1 MSRPLNLNILNVDE
15 FIRLHDCK
23 KVTST
28 FIYEPSSRVLKNDG
42 LFSEDIFGQL
52 NSPERLI
59 KFGYIELNCTIFH
72 PIIYST
78 ICTLKRMYG
87 DILARKVYARFNKD
101 IEDFEACDELDEDAD
116 TGFAFFLKYWP
127 KVKLVK
133 NASVSQNDKVDLIH
147 NSGKS
152 AYMTKCLVMPAQIR
166 DINPDSSRLEPD
178 SINKL
183 YLSLINYTNA
193 MPIEESD
200 SPIYDGI
207 RFSIQK
213 KVAEIYQYI
222 FDMIEGKFGF
232 FQRKYG
238 SRALALGT
246 RNVLSPALLNSKS
259 PDDPTQ
265 LKIDEVGVPLFQG
278 LKMAMPLVVYRT
290 KQIFFGSIFNSSSD
304 QVALID
310 PKTYNLVYVPITED
324 EKNKFI
330 SSEGV
335 EKLVNLFRDREFRY
349 RPLICK
355 SDEKKYYL
363 YLVYDMGTRIVINRS
378 IVEIKKMLEDIH
390 EVFDPSKLRSITY
403 IEFFYIAGF
412 AATKGKHAEI
422 CRYPAEK
429 LGNVMPC
436 KIHLMSTTPS
446 RTVLLQLFENQDPV
460 ILPEYPVMGVK
471 FVDSIQ
477 VHASMEP
484 GLGADHDGDTG
495 SLNMILS
502 DEANEEVEKYCDSP
516 GRWINTAGG
525 GQIGLLYLEPMPIY
539 NLTRDPD

>member
-1 MSRPLNLNILNVDE
+1 MSRPLNLNLLNIDE

-23 KVTST
+23 RVTST
-28 FIYEPSSRVLKNDG
+28 FIYEPSSRILKNDG

-59 KFGYIELNCTIFH
+59 KFGYIELNCVIFH
-72 PIIYST
+72 PVVYST
-78 ICTLKRMYG
+78 ICTLKRLYG
-87 DILARKVYARFNKD
+87 DILARKAYAKFDNEKGD
-101 IEDFEACDELDEDAD
+101 FVACEDYEEDAD
-116 TGFAFFLKYWP
+116 TGFAFFMAHWN

-133 NASVSQNDKVDLIH
+133 NASVSQNDKVDLIR
-147 NSGKS
+147 NAGGAAFMS
-152 AYMTKCLVMPAQIR
+152 KCLVMPAQIR
-166 DINPDSSRLEPD
+166 DVNPDSSRLEPD

-193 MPIEESD
+193 MAPEEAE

-259 PDDPTQ
+259 PSDPTQ

-278 LKMAMPLVVYRT
+278 LKMAMPLIVYRT
-290 KQIFFGSIFNSSSD
+290 KQIFFSNIFSQSSD

-310 PKTYNLVYVPITED
+310 PKTYNLVYKPITED

-330 SSEGV
+330 SSEGI

-349 RPLICK
+349 KPLICK
-355 SDEKKYYL
+355 SNEEIYYICA
-363 YLVYDMGTRIVINRS
+363 VYDIGNRIFLVRS
-378 IVEIKKMLEDIH
+378 ITELKQILNDLHEI
-390 EVFDPSKLRSITY
+390 FDPSKLRPITY
-403 IEFFYIAGF
+403 IEFFYISGWF
-412 AATKGKHAEI
+412 ATLGKYAEI

-446 RTVLLQLFENQDPV
+446 RTVLLQYSENADP
-460 ILPEYPVMGVK
+460 ITLPEYPIMDVK

-477 VHASMEP
+477 VHASIEP
-484 GLGADHDGDTG
+484 GLNADHDGDTG
-495 SLNMILS
+495 SLNMVLS
-502 DEANEEVEKYCDSP
+502 DEANEEIERYCDSP
-516 GRWINTAGG
+516 SRWINTTGG
-525 GQIGLLYLEPMPIY
+525 GQIGCLYLEPMPIY
-539 NLTRDPD
+539 NLTRDPE

>member
-1 MSRPLNLNILNVDE
+1 MSRPLNLNILNIDE
-15 FIRLHDCK
+15 FIRLHNCK
-23 KVTST
+23 RVTST
-28 FIYEPSSRVLKNDG
+28 FIYEPSSRILKSDG

-59 KFGYIELNCTIFH
+59 TFGYIELNCTIFH
-72 PIIYST
+72 PVIYST

-101 IEDFEACDELDEDAD
+101 LEDFEACDELDEGAD

-133 NASVSQNDKVDLIH
+133 NASISQNDKIDLIQ
-147 NSGKS
+147 NAGKS
-152 AYMTKCLVMPAQIR
+152 GFMTKCLVMPAQIR
-166 DINPDSSRLEPD
+166 DVDPNSSRLEPD

-193 MPIEESD
+193 MPPEEAD

-213 KVAEIYQYI
+213 KVAELYQYI

-265 LKIDEVGVPLFQG
+265 LKIDEVGAPLFQC
-278 LKMAMPLVVYRT
+278 LKMAMPLIVYRV
-290 KQIFFGSIFNSSSD
+290 KQIFFNSIFNASAD

-310 PKTYNLVYVPITED
+310 PKTYGLVYQSITED

-330 SSEGV
+330 SSEGI

-349 RPLICK
+349 KPLICK
-355 SDEKKYYL
+355 SDDKIFYL
-363 YLVYDMGTRIVINRS
+363 YLVYDLDSRVIITRS
-378 IVEIKKMLEDIH
+378 IVELKELLENIH
-390 EVFDPSKLRSITY
+390 ESYEPTKLRPITY
-403 IEFFYIAGF
+403 VEFFYIAGWF
-412 AATKGKHAEI
+412 ATRGKYAEI

-429 LGNVMPC
+429 LGNAMPC
-436 KIHLMSTTPS
+436 RIHLMSTMPS
-446 RTVLLQLFENQDPV
+446 RTVLMQRAIDQEPFE
-460 ILPEYPVMGVK
+460 LPEYPVMNVR

-495 SLNMILS
+495 NLNMIMS
-502 DEANEEVEKYCDSP
+502 DEANEEAKNYCNSP

-525 GQIGLLYLEPMPIY
+525 GQIGLHYLEPMPIY
-539 NLTRDPD
+539 NFTRDPS

>member
-28 FIYEPSSRVLKNDG
+28 FIYEPSSRVLKSDG

-59 KFGYIELNCTIFH
+59 KFGYIDLNCTIFH

-87 DILARKVYARFNKD
+87 DILARKVYARFNRD
-101 IEDFEACDELDEDAD
+101 TEDFEACDELDDDAD

-133 NASVSQNDKVDLIH
+133 NNSVSQNDKIDLIH
-147 NSGKS
+147 NAAKS
-152 AYMTKCLVMPAQIR
+152 AFMTKCLVMPAQIR

-193 MPIEESD
+193 MPPEESD

-213 KVAEIYQYI
+213 KVAEIYQYV

-278 LKMAMPLVVYRT
+278 LKMAMPLVVYRA
-290 KQIFFGSIFNSSSD
+290 KLIFFNSIFNSSSD
-304 QVALID
+304 QVALLD
-310 PKTYNLVYVPITED
+310 PKTYNLEYQSITED

-330 SSEGV
+330 SSEGI

-355 SDEKKYYL
+355 SDDKFYYL
-363 YLVYDMGTRIVINRS
+363 YLVYDMGTRIIIVRS
-378 IVEIKKMLEDIH
+378 IVELKRMLEELH
-390 EVFDPSKLRSITY
+390 EIYEPKKLRPITY
-403 IEFFYIAGF
+403 IEMFYIIGWF
-412 AATKGKHAEI
+412 ATQGKHAEI

-436 KIHLMSTTPS
+436 KIHLMSTNPS
-446 RTVLLQLFENQDPV
+446 RTILLHISTTEQPIQ
-460 ILPEYPVMGVK
+460 LPEYPVMNVK
-471 FVDSIQ
+471 FIDSIQ

-516 GRWINTAGG
+516 GRWITTAGG

>member
-1 MSRPLNLNILNVDE
+1 MNA
-15 FIRLHDCK
+15 
-23 KVTST
+23 
-28 FIYEPSSRVLKNDG
+28 
-42 LFSEDIFGQL
+42 
-52 NSPERLI
+52 
-59 KFGYIELNCTIFH
+59 
-72 PIIYST
+72 
-78 ICTLKRMYG
+78 
-87 DILARKVYARFNKD
+87 AR
-101 IEDFEACDELDEDAD
+101 
-116 TGFAFFLKYWP
+116 
-127 KVKLVK
+127 
-133 NASVSQNDKVDLIH
+133 
-147 NSGKS
+147 S

-166 DINPDSSRLEPD
+166 DVNPDSSRLEPD

-193 MPIEESD
+193 MPPEEAD

-207 RFSIQK
+207 KFSIQK
-213 KVAEIYQYI
+213 KVAEIYQYV

-278 LKMAMPLVVYRT
+278 LKMAMPLVVYRA
-290 KQIFFGSIFNSSSD
+290 KQIFFGSIFNASAD

-310 PKTYNLVYVPITED
+310 PKSYNLVYVPITED
-324 EKNKFI
+324 EKNRFI

-349 RPLICK
+349 KPLICK
-355 SDEKKYYL
+355 SDEKFYYL
-363 YLVYDMGTRIVINRS
+363 YLVYDIGSRIIITRSV
-378 IVEIKKMLEDIH
+378 VELKKMLEDLH
-390 EVFDPSKLRSITY
+390 ECYEPTKLRPITY
-403 IEFFYIAGF
+403 IEFFYITGYF
-412 AATKGKHAEI
+412 ATMHKNAEL

-436 KIHLMSTTPS
+436 RIHLMSTTPS
-446 RTVLLQLFENQDPV
+446 RTVKLQLFENQDPLE
-460 ILPEYPVMGVK
+460 LPEYPAMNVK

-477 VHASMEP
+477 VHSSMEP

-502 DEANEEVEKYCDSP
+502 DEANEEVDKYCNSP

-525 GQIGLLYLEPMPIY
+525 GQIDLLYLEPMPIY